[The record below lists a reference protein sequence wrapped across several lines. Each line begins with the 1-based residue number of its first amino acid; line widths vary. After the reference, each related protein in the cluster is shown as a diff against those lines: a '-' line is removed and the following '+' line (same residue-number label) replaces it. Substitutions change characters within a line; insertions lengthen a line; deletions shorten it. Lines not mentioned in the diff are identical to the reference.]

1 MTESTVQDTALRAK
15 RVSLQDCLQKFSV
28 PETLCEDNS
37 WYCSRCKELRQAV
50 KTIQVWSLPEVL
62 ILHFKRFSHAGP
74 NRGKVELF
82 VDFPINGLDMSPYC
96 RGETL
101 EGGRPMSAL
110 YDLFAVSNHMGGM
123 GHGHY
128 TAFVRDW
135 EGSGMSQDWH
145 VCDDHDCR
153 PVPEARVR
161 TAHAYVLFY
170 RRRPLA

>member
-1 MTESTVQDTALRAK
+1 
-15 RVSLQDCLQKFSV
+15 
-28 PETLCEDNS
+28 
-37 WYCSRCKELRQAV
+37 
-50 KTIQVWSLPEVL
+50 
-62 ILHFKRFSHAGP
+62 
-74 NRGKVELF
+74 
-82 VDFPINGLDMSPYC
+82 
-96 RGETL
+96 
-101 EGGRPMSAL
+101 MSAL